1 MPKHL
6 PPSRVDCHA
15 ICQTFLRD
23 DMKKMMTPRHARGP
37 IADLSTQP
45 LRRRMLLSLAAVA
58 ALPLAACGRD
68 GQLKNVHGI
77 DLTDAKWAADISLKD
92 PDGKTRSMADFK
104 DKLVMLFFGFTQ
116 CPDVCPTTLAR
127 AAQVKAGLG
136 ADGNKL
142 QVLFI
147 TVDPERDTPA
157 VLKAYTTA
165 FDPGFLG
172 LYGDAKQTADTA
184 KAFKVFFQKVPT
196 GTSYTMEHTALTY
209 VFDTRGQLR
218 LALRHE
224 QTAAECLSDIRQ
236 LL

>member
-1 MPKHL
+1 MKSMMKAGAEPGVIAPQTASTIAPHL
-6 PPSRVDCHA
+6 LA
-15 ICQTFLRD
+15 
-23 DMKKMMTPRHARGP
+23 
-37 IADLSTQP
+37 
-45 LRRRMLLSLAAVA
+45 RRRVMLSLAAA
-58 ALPLAACGRD
+58 AVLPLAACGKD

-77 DLTDAKWAADISLKD
+77 DLTDASWGADFSLLD

-136 ADGNKL
+136 KDGDKL
-142 QVLFI
+142 QVLFV

-172 LYGDAKQTADTA
+172 LYGDAKQTMDAA
-184 KAFKVFFQKVPT
+184 KAFKVFYQKVPT
-196 GTSYTMEHTALTY
+196 GSSYTMEHTAMSY
-209 VFDTRGQLR
+209 VFDPRGKLR

-224 QTAAECLSDIRQ
+224 QTAEECLSDMRQ
-236 LL
+236 LV

>member
-1 MPKHL
+1 
-6 PPSRVDCHA
+6 
-15 ICQTFLRD
+15 
-23 DMKKMMTPRHARGP
+23 MKKMMTPGHARGP
-37 IADLSTQP
+37 IADLSTNP
-45 LRRRMLLSLAAVA
+45 SRRRMLLSMAAVA

-77 DLTDAKWAADISLKD
+77 DLTDAKWAADFSLKD

-165 FDPGFLG
+165 FDPSFLG

-196 GTSYTMEHTALTY
+196 GSSYTMEHTALTY
-209 VFDTRGQLR
+209 VFDTHGQLR